1 MGMRFKE
8 RIYEEVHRNE
18 KLKQWYDSLDNP
30 VEELVAVKTVKFIM
44 DNFPVTRKELLGK
57 KIYKS

>member
-44 DNFPVTRKELLGK
+44 DNFPVTRNELLGK